1 MTNEQFL
8 QQFGHFI
15 DAPNGIQ
22 KLRELI
28 LQLAVQGKLVTQDP
42 NDEPA
47 SEFLKKVRDRK
58 TANMAEKRYAKL
70 KKLPSS
76 EILDPAFDLPESWN
90 WSILDEIT
98 YTVHYGYTASADH
111 NKKGI
116 RLLRITDIQN
126 NKVDWNS
133 VPGCEINEKSYNANS
148 LNENDILIARTGGT
162 IGKTYIV
169 ENLSVKAVFASYLI
183 RAIPS
188 ELMCPKYLKIFMETP
203 LYWSQLYAKSAGT
216 GQPNVNATSLRALQA
231 PIPPLAEQHSIVAK
245 VDELMA
251 LCDQLEAERN
261 TRDTTHQH
269 LIRAVHHPL
278 TEASDAATTQTAW
291 HRIRD
296 NFADLYTTLESVQA
310 LRQTILRLA
319 VQGKLVPQ
327 DSGDESASVLLEK
340 IKVQKAHQ
348 EKGGRA
354 KKRKPLVQIDDS
366 KLPYDLPA
374 AWEWMR
380 LSDLD
385 PEYKNGIS
393 SRGDASGDQTTVL
406 RLADIKGNQISLS
419 DTRQLIIDRAVAAKY
434 KLLKDDL
441 LIIRVN
447 GSADI
452 VGKFI
457 LSDLSYD
464 AIYCDHFIRL
474 RINKNWYLPAFLELV
489 AASSLVRDRINDL
502 FITTAGQKTV
512 NQGHIG
518 SLLIP
523 MLSKSEQSR
532 IVAKVGDLT
541 ALCDQLEA
549 NIRNKND
556 TATRYTEAIVQQI
569 AAA

>member
-8 QQFGHFI
+8 QQFGHFV

-133 VPGCEINEKSYNANS
+133 VPGCEINEKSYKANS

-231 PIPPLAEQHSIVAK
+231 PIPPLAEQHHIVAK
-245 VDELMA
+245 VDELIA
-251 LCDQLEAERN
+251 LCDQLETERN
-261 TRDTTHQH
+261 ARAATHH
-269 LIRAVHHPL
+269 RLIRAVHHPL
-278 TEASDAATTQTAW
+278 TEASDTAATQTAW

-310 LRQTILRLA
+310 LRQTILQLA
-319 VQGKLVPQ
+319 VQGKLVAQ
-327 DSGDESASVLLEK
+327 NLDEESASVLIDRISANKELLRLENK
-340 IKVQKAHQ
+340 IKKTKQLPPIAKEEEMFCAPTNWMLTRFSDFSNEVATGPFGSMVHKSDYVS
-348 EKGGRA
+348 GGT
-354 KKRKPLVQIDDS
+354 PLINPSHMIDGKVVPDDS
-366 KLPYDLPA
+366 VSVSIEKASELSSYKLFANDIVMA
-374 AWEWMR
+374 R
-380 LSDLD
+380 
-385 PEYKNGIS
+385 
-393 SRGDASGDQTTVL
+393 RGEMGRCALVETEGEGWLCGTGSFVL
-406 RLADIKGNQISLS
+406 RFHPDVNRRFVLMLFSSEHVRMYLGGNSVGTTMTNLNHGILNKMPV
-419 DTRQLIIDRAVAAKY
+419 AV
-434 KLLKDDL
+434 
-441 LIIRVN
+441 
-447 GSADI
+447 
-452 VGKFI
+452 
-457 LSDLSYD
+457 
-464 AIYCDHFIRL
+464 
-474 RINKNWYLPAFLELV
+474 PPV
-489 AASSLVRDRINDL
+489 A
-502 FITTAGQKTV
+502 
-512 NQGHIG
+512 
-518 SLLIP
+518 
-523 MLSKSEQSR
+523 EQHR
-532 IVAKVGDLT
+532 IVAKVDGLM
-541 ALCDQLEA
+541 ALCVQLEA
-549 NIRNKND
+549 SIRNKND
-556 TATRYTEAIVQQI
+556 IAARYADAIVQQI